1 MVPTGTGASFFWRAR
16 ELFFWE
22 ELRLAPDA
30 PADADSET
38 LGKRILKAAF
48 EAFMDR
54 GYAGASTLEIAT
66 RARVSKRELYAL
78 FGSKQ
83 AILRACI
90 AGRASRMLPPEPP
103 PPPSDL
109 QTLSAT
115 LTAYGARLLIE
126 VSHPA
131 VSAVHRLA
139 VTEADHS
146 PEIAIELGRVRDANK
161 AAVTALFAQAQAAGL
176 LDNGDPAVIGKQF
189 MHLLWGD
196 LMQLLLERTAPP
208 PTEEE
213 ARQAAQ
219 AAAAAVLALHARP
232 PTGGGPP

>member
-1 MVPTGTGASFFWRAR
+1 MT
-16 ELFFWE
+16 
-22 ELRLAPDA
+22 PDSS
-30 PADADSET
+30 ADAGSET
-38 LGKRILKAAF
+38 LDKRILKAAF

-66 RARVSKRELYAL
+66 RAKVSKRELYAL

-90 AGRASRMLPPEPP
+90 AARASRMLPPEPP
-103 PPPSDL
+103 PPANDL
-109 QTLSAT
+109 RTLSET
-115 LTAYGARLLIE
+115 LTAYGVRLLIE

-161 AAVTALFAQAQAAGL
+161 AAVAALFSQAQAAGL
-176 LDNGDPAVIGKQF
+176 LDDVDPAVIARQF

-196 LMQLLLERTAPP
+196 LMQLLLERSAPP
-208 PTEEE
+208 PTEEQ
-213 ARQAAQ
+213 AREAAQ
-219 AAAAAVLALHARP
+219 AAAAAVLALHAKP
-232 PTGGGPP
+232 LTGGGPARA